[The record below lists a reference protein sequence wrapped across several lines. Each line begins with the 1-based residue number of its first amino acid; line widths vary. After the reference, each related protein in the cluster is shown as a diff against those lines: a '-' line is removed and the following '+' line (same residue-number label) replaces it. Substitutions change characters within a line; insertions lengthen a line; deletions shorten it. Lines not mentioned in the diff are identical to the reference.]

1 VIYTVTTPEA
11 VMACTGALKAM
22 VRGDYRTF
30 IEILDA
36 NDEQDNAIMGAL
48 WEICAFSI
56 NANAE
61 GLGIT
66 PDEALD
72 NIRASFT
79 AALIREGT
87 ENE

>member
-1 VIYTVTTPEA
+1 
-11 VMACTGALKAM
+11 MATTGALKAM
-22 VRGDYRTF
+22 LSSDYRTL

-56 NANAE
+56 QANAE

-66 PDEALD
+66 PSEALD
-72 NIRASFT
+72 NIRASFS
-79 AALIREGT
+79 AALITEGNA
-87 ENE
+87 NE